1 MSYILDALKKAERE
15 RQFAKIP
22 TVNTVH
28 RSSWDRRRPIWL
40 WIAGAAV
47 LANVAV
53 LIWLLRPEP
62 AREKTTPPAPVASAP
77 MTATVPEKAPAVVDR
92 PAASSQASKSVV
104 TEAAPPAAPSTTDR
118 PAMSDRPAVAQRQP
132 RPESTPEP
140 TPKRVEAQTTPSA
153 PVAAPPATT
162 PEPTKPKAVPAPVS
176 PPVPAV
182 SEKAAAPSTPPA
194 AAVPAAQTKPS
205 AAPSPNVPEKP
216 ATPAAPPRTAAAAP
230 EKPAA
235 PPTAAA
241 VTKPAERAGGQLPA
255 LQDMSAAEQEGMPKM
270 ALQVLVYSEVPAERM
285 IFINNQKYVEGQSI
299 EGKVAVESI
308 LPDGAILNYQGKRFK
323 LRN

>member
-15 RQFAKIP
+15 RHLAKIP

-28 RSSWDRRRPIWL
+28 RISWDRRRPIWL

-62 AREKTTPPAPVASAP
+62 ARDKGTPSPPVASAP
-77 MTATVPEKAPAVVDR
+77 MAAAPEKPPVLVERPAAVSPASKTAMPETASPSVAPSPERSLTGDR
-92 PAASSQASKSVV
+92 PAA
-104 TEAAPPAAPSTTDR
+104 
-118 PAMSDRPAVAQRQP
+118 AQRQP
-132 RPESTPEP
+132 RPEATAEP
-140 TPKRVEAQTTPSA
+140 TPKPDDAKSTPAVPGAAPPPSTLTASKPKTAPTPVTPPAPSVTEKAAPSA
-153 PVAAPPATT
+153 PATAATPPA
-162 PEPTKPKAVPAPVS
+162 PAKPSA
-176 PPVPAV
+176 
-182 SEKAAAPSTPPA
+182 AAAPS
-194 AAVPAAQTKPS
+194 
-205 AAPSPNVPEKP
+205 VPEKP
-216 ATPAAPPRTAAAAP
+216 AAPPAPPRTAAAVP

-235 PPTAAA
+235 PPAATAP
-241 VTKPAERAGGQLPA
+241 TKPAERTGSLPA
-255 LQDMSAAEQEGMPKM
+255 LQDMSAADQEGMPKM

-285 IFINNQKYVEGQSI
+285 IYINNQKYIEGQSI

-323 LRN
+323 LRH